1 MIRYSIS
8 IIAVCSTALFF
19 HAHAANSAAEQWV
32 DSVNGGF
39 TNDFKG
45 SEPTIVP
52 NYEDGVTYS
61 DNPDTIKSE
70 ALKESKTNDGAQLIY
85 SLGRKPDISGED
97 WFQNASDIT
106 ENPSS
111 VIDMGDGGY
120 TDCEE
125 VTTPG
130 DSYSTT
136 ESCTQTVVP
145 ESRTCSYGPEIEV
158 DSHYLYECKKE
169 RDTTDQTCNVGRVI
183 DVTQSHKYG
192 CNVGEDFYDKTC
204 ERKLTVAV
212 TNNST
217 SSCQYSMEGHTRV
230 ILGAG
235 TTWLACNIV
244 IKWNGSIVAQ
254 DGYSPGNCTTS
265 AITMSSVKQK
275 LSANGLTYSGRT
287 QTTQGV
293 IYWELCKNISAPP
306 TIEDSWNTTCNA
318 K

>member
-1 MIRYSIS
+1 MTRYTVSLL
-8 IIAVCSTALFF
+8 AVCSTALFS

-70 ALKESKTNDGAQLIY
+70 ALKESQTNEGAQLIY
-85 SLGRKPDISGED
+85 SLGRKPDISDQE
-97 WFQNASDIT
+97 WFKDASDIT

-145 ESRTCSYGPEIEV
+145 ESRTCSYGPKIEV
-158 DSHYLYECKKE
+158 DSHYLYECHKE
-169 RDTTDQTCNVGRVI
+169 RDTTNQTCNVGRVI
-183 DVTQSHKYG
+183 DVTQSHNYG
-192 CNVGEDFYDKTC
+192 CKVGEDFYDKTC
-204 ERKLTVAV
+204 DKKLIIDVKNNSTNSCAYTLTAEVVPVNPFFGMCNIELKWNGQRLKFEPLAV
-212 TNNST
+212 TNSVCPTNAYT
-217 SSCQYSMEGHTRV
+217 KVSSA
-230 ILGAG
+230 L
-235 TTWLACNIV
+235 
-244 IKWNGSIVAQ
+244 
-254 DGYSPGNCTTS
+254 SP
-265 AITMSSVKQK
+265 
-275 LSANGLTYSGRT
+275 NGLHMTGNRKTLKLGNYA
-287 QTTQGV
+287 
-293 IYWELCKNISAPP
+293 WEVCKQVTAPP
-306 TIEDSWNTTCNA
+306 TITENWVTTCN
-318 K
+318 